1 MRENLKALILPW
13 LVLLSLSPTVYS
25 QEAISQEIH
34 INQKTYPIYPEL
46 LQELPDIPS
55 PFSTDDGEEIII
67 AITKYE
73 KYTLIPVT
81 VENGEPL
88 DYSNHIFRKGNQLE
102 VDSTDFPTLAR
113 TGLHSEIELD
123 QTRTITGRSIAEITD
138 SGRPESSSG
147 AGFMAG
153 DEDIISVLRGDN
165 RLVRKMG
172 FTHSE
177 IIRPLFHVWN
187 MIIKGLEHG
196 VWTNDQI
203 HIESIIYKDYK
214 IFLKYG
220 GKGYQESIFN
230 DDIRGAYHLELWRE
244 LDENEKAF
252 LAEKHS
258 NLSEEKLADLIKK
271 LSYIHTGE
279 MALYYAQWYGFYE
292 GHTDF
297 RADPIA
303 IASVF
308 GLKSIKQ
315 IDKAFEG
322 DLYRALTEHH
332 VR

>member
-1 MRENLKALILPW
+1 MWLKLKVLILLW
-13 LVLLSLSPTVYS
+13 LALLLLSQTIFS
-25 QEAISQEIH
+25 QENNLQQIH
-34 INQKTYPIYPEL
+34 INQKTYPLYPEL

-55 PFSTDDGEEIII
+55 PFRTAEGEEIII
-67 AITKYE
+67 GITKYE
-73 KYTLIPVT
+73 KYALIPVT

-88 DYSNHIFRKGNQLE
+88 DYSSHIFRKGSQLE
-102 VDSTDFPTLAR
+102 VDSTDFPSLAR

-123 QTRTITGRSIAEITD
+123 RTRTVTGRSIAEITD

-147 AGFMAG
+147 AGFMAA

-165 RLVRKMG
+165 RLVKKMG
-172 FTHSE
+172 FTHSQ
-177 IIRPLFHVWN
+177 IIKPLFHVWN

-203 HIESIIYKDYK
+203 HIESIIYNNHR

-220 GKGYQESIFN
+220 GRGYQESIFN
-230 DDIRGAYHLELWRE
+230 DDIRGAYHLEMWRE
-244 LDENEKAF
+244 LDENEKAY
-252 LAEKHS
+252 LAEKYS
-258 NLSEEKLADLIKK
+258 NISEEKLADLIKK
-271 LSYIHTGE
+271 LSHIHTGE

-308 GLKSIKQ
+308 GLNSIKE